1 MKSIPGISTA
11 RCFLD
16 SNNWLYGF
24 IRSDNAQKSARART
38 IIEADQVLVST
49 QIINEVC
56 INLIRKAAFSEEQVR
71 RLIASFYR
79 RHEVIEPGLDVLR
92 SASRLRSRYQFS
104 FWDSLIVAS
113 ALVGEASIVYSENM
127 HNSLMVE
134 DQLRIVN
141 PFTSDEVQ

>member
-1 MKSIPGISTA
+1 M
-11 RCFLD
+11 
-16 SNNWLYGF
+16 
-24 IRSDNAQKSARART
+24 
-38 IIEADQVLVST
+38 LVST

-56 INLIRKAAFSEEQVR
+56 INLIRKAAFSEEQIR

-92 SASRLRSRYQFS
+92 SASRLRSRYHFS

-141 PFTSDEVQ
+141 PFTLDEVR

>member
-1 MKSIPGISTA
+1 MKSISGISKA

-16 SNNWLYGF
+16 SNIWLYGF

-49 QIINEVC
+49 QIINEAC

-79 RHEVIEPGLDVLR
+79 RHDRVWMYYDLHPVCARVISFR
-92 SASRLRSRYQFS
+92 SGTAS
-104 FWDSLIVAS
+104 
-113 ALVGEASIVYSENM
+113 
-127 HNSLMVE
+127 
-134 DQLRIVN
+134 
-141 PFTSDEVQ
+141 